1 MLATKFES
9 NHASGLSLR
18 AETEPSNARWRCCMP
33 TTSTVLA
40 VGTTGNVGSMLIP
53 MLCAAGVQVRALVRD
68 ETKAQP
74 LRDQGVEMVFGDLD
88 RPETLDAAVDGAAK
102 IYLTTWNGPNG
113 VTHGHNLITAA
124 QRAGRPQIVKQ
135 GGYGSPRSRIIQ
147 HHWHMGYELRTSGL
161 PYTLLVPTFFIQK
174 RDDGRADR
182 GRVAPRR
189 GARSDQSAGGRSRR
203 SAQLPKFARLF
214 CRRPDRGS
222 TDWCHLAE

>member
-88 RPETLDAAVDGAAK
+88 RPETLDAAVDGAA
-102 IYLTTWNGPNG
+102 G
-113 VTHGHNLITAA
+113 HGSVWCPWFAL
-124 QRAGRPQIVKQ
+124 
-135 GGYGSPRSRIIQ
+135 
-147 HHWHMGYELRTSGL
+147 
-161 PYTLLVPTFFIQK
+161 
-174 RDDGRADR
+174 
-182 GRVAPRR
+182 RR
-189 GARSDQSAGGRSRR
+189 GARSDQSAGRRSRLCV
-203 SAQLPKFARLF
+203 QLPTRP
-214 CRRPDRGS
+214 RRN
-222 TDWCHLAE
+222 